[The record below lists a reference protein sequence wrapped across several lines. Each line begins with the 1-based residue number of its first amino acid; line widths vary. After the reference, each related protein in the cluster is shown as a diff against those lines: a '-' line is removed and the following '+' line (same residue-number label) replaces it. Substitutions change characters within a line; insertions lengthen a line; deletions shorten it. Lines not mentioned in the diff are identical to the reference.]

1 MSAFLQRFKEEQRA
15 QGKANNARAVSVSAL
30 RSVGLA
36 LAMLLLATSAS
47 ADYSQ
52 AAQAAEQGQTYQAL
66 EHPRDPW
73 EGWNRKVFSFNETV
87 DTYTAKPAAQA
98 YRKVTPGFFR
108 RSVGNFFNNLR
119 DLRSGVNN
127 ILQWRWGDAGHN
139 LGRFGLNTTLGVAGL
154 FDVATSAELD
164 KRDSDFGITLAR
176 WGAPQGPYMMLPLMG
191 PSTVRDTVGMF
202 PDDYLALRRYVD
214 HDLTSW
220 TVLGLYVLD
229 VRATVL
235 DYEAAITG
243 DRYVFIRDFYLSSR
257 DRLAGQSDAEADFE
271 FGDDLDEDWDDAW

>member
-1 MSAFLQRFKEEQRA
+1 MLVFLQEFMEERRLK
-15 QGKANNARAVSVSAL
+15 GSVWK
-30 RSVGLA
+30 GLA
-36 LAMLLLATSAS
+36 LAALLWPAVAI
-47 ADYSQ
+47 ADYGQ
-52 AAQAAEQGQTYQAL
+52 AVQAAEQGYRYQAV

-73 EGWNRKVFSFNETV
+73 ESWNRKVFSFNETV
-87 DTYTAKPAAQA
+87 DTYTAKPAAHV

-127 ILQWRWGDAGHN
+127 ILQWRWGDAGQN

-154 FDVATSAELD
+154 FDIATSAELD

-191 PSTVRDTVGMF
+191 PSTIRDTVGMF
-202 PDDYLALRRYVD
+202 PDDYLALRRHVD

-220 TVLGLYVLD
+220 TVLGLYLLD

-257 DRLAGQSDAEADFE
+257 DRMAGAQDADADFE
-271 FGDDLDEDWDDAW
+271 FGDDLEEDWSDDAW